1 MNSPGTDDYMVFLNF
16 LNQYN
21 SSKTISEIF
30 VQFDDT
36 REIFRRFLAVILFH
50 LHAFNFKA
58 VILFANCCLMGTMYL
73 FYKSIAIERTHKD
86 LLFLVVCILVL
97 QFEYYDA
104 TLAASASTAA
114 ICPIFFTF
122 SAFYFFSKESTSH
135 LWMGIL
141 CSLLYVA
148 ENTIGFLVLIMGIL
162 LLLQKGNKKGA
173 LTLLAVSIPVS
184 VIYFYNF
191 QFDLQHHLSSAGDE
205 AVLVKIG
212 RCMVYGFIFI
222 GSSMQFFNNVAIP
235 LVTGIILWGFLLF
248 LFYKK
253 YFIKNAPVF
262 YTLLFLLSISLLIPF
277 FREKSSLQPA
287 LSIRYSFFSI
297 MAIAASLIAIAELV
311 GPDWRK
317 KLFYPI
323 LSLSLLYHISGN
335 LFFLPEAVIRKEK
348 LMAHLQEVKAE
359 KPVPD
364 SLVNVNSNKE
374 KMILKEALKCGYYDP
389 GY

>member
-1 MNSPGTDDYMVFLNF
+1 
-16 LNQYN
+16 
-21 SSKTISEIF
+21 
-30 VQFDDT
+30 
-36 REIFRRFLAVILFH
+36 
-50 LHAFNFKA
+50 
-58 VILFANCCLMGTMYL
+58 
-73 FYKSIAIERTHKD
+73 
-86 LLFLVVCILVL
+86 
-97 QFEYYDA
+97 
-104 TLAASASTAA
+104 
-114 ICPIFFTF
+114 
-122 SAFYFFSKESTSH
+122 
-135 LWMGIL
+135 MGIL

-148 ENTIGFLVLIMGIL
+148 ENTVGFLVLIMGML

-222 GSSMQFFNNVAIP
+222 GSSMQFFNNAAIP